1 MHSFLRTNDYPNT
14 RRVNSNI
21 SSNRTARIKENGKHY
36 TSIAWTVHFLGWQDP
51 PLRENYDNDD
61 PSNEDIID
69 KRNFKESFNVTCK
82 SSSRL
87 QEMFFW
93 HVRKTPLLL

>member
-1 MHSFLRTNDYPNT
+1 MHLFLRTDDYPNT
-14 RRVNSNI
+14 RVDSNI
-21 SSNRTARIKENGKHY
+21 SSNTTARIKENGGYY
-36 TSIAWTVHFLGWQDP
+36 TSIARTVHYLGWQDLS
-51 PLRENYDNDD
+51 LRENYDNDD
-61 PSNEDIID
+61 PSNEDIIN
-69 KRNFKESFNVTCK
+69 KRNFKELFNVTCE